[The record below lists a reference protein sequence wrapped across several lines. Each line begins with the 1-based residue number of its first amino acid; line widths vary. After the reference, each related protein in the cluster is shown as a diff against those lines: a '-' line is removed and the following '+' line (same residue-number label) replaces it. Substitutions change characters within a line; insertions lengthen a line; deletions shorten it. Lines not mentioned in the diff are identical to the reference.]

1 MAGADRPAGARDGQ
15 VAVILLHLNTERH
28 TRQCLDSLGNV
39 THRPLEVILIDN
51 GSSDGSGL
59 RIRDDYPEIVFVRL
73 EENLGFS
80 GGNNVG
86 MRLALERGA
95 EYLCLLNND
104 TVVDPGFLDPLLA
117 GALPAVGVQ
126 SCKIYYLGKPDT
138 FWYAGGVLDVGRAL
152 SSHRGMAETDRGQ
165 YDEPGETAFA
175 TGCMM
180 FMARA
185 VVEKVGLLDD
195 RFFAYF
201 EDADWCLRAR
211 AAGYRVVYTPAAKI
225 WHDVSTTTKIDSPVY
240 LYLTMRNKILF
251 LRAHSTPARIAAEMP
266 YLLYF
271 YGRQFIR
278 LAFKYRDRRK
288 VEALLYGISDG
299 LAGRTGRHGEG
310 RVAKVARP

>member
-1 MAGADRPAGARDGQ
+1 MTDT

-28 TRQCLDSLGNV
+28 TRQCLDSLRKV

-51 GSSDGSGL
+51 GSTDGSGQ
-59 RIRDDYPEIVFVRL
+59 RIRDDYPEVIVVRN
-73 EENLGFS
+73 EENVGFS

-104 TVVDPGFLDPLLA
+104 TVVDPGFVEPLLA
-117 GALPAVGVQ
+117 GAAPSVAVQ
-126 SCKIYYLGKPDT
+126 SCKIYFLAKPDT
-138 FWYAGGVLDVGRAL
+138 FWYAGGILDVGRAL
-152 SSHRGMAETDRGQ
+152 SSHRGMFETDRGQ
-165 YDEPGETAFA
+165 YDEAGETGFA

-180 FMARA
+180 FMPRA
-185 VVEKVGLLDD
+185 VVEKIGLLDD

-225 WHDVSTTTKIDSPVY
+225 WHDVSTTTRIDSPVY

-251 LRAHSTPARIAAEMP
+251 LRAHSSAAGIVAQVP
-266 YLLYF
+266 YLVYF
-271 YGRQFIR
+271 YGRQLIR
-278 LAFKYRDRRK
+278 LAFKHRDLRK
-288 VEALLYGISDG
+288 VTALWWGISDG
-299 LAGRTGRHGEG
+299 ITGATGRHGEG